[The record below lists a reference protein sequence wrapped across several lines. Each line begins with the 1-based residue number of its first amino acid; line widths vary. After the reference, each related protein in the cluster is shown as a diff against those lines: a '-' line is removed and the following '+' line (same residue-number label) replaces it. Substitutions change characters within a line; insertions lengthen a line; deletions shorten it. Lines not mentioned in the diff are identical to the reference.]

1 MRTVRLIT
9 CNTSFGAHVLKN
21 ALEAEGIPS
30 ALHNENVTNL
40 YGGMISAFSGV
51 DIFVYDKDLER
62 AKQIINKQ
70 ADDNENDKR

>member
-9 CNTSFGAHVLKN
+9 CNTSFEAHVLKN
-21 ALEAEGIPS
+21 ALEAEGISS

-62 AKQIINKQ
+62 AKQIITNKLTITIT
-70 ADDNENDKR
+70 DNR

>member
-9 CNTSFGAHVLKN
+9 CNTSFEAHVLKN
-21 ALEAEGIPS
+21 ALEAEGISS

-70 ADDNENDKR
+70 ADDNDNR

>member
-9 CNTSFGAHVLKN
+9 CNTSFEAHVLKN
-21 ALEAEGIPS
+21 ALEAEGIQS

-70 ADDNENDKR
+70 ADDNENR

>member
-9 CNTSFGAHVLKN
+9 CNTSFEAHVLKN
-21 ALEAEGIPS
+21 ALEAEGISS

-70 ADDNENDKR
+70 ADDNENR